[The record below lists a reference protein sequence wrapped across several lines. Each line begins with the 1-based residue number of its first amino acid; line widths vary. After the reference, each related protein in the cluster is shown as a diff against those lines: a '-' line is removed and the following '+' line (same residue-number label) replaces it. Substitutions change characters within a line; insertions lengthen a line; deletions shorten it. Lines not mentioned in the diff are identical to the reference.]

1 MYYLQI
7 RNSKH
12 GWHRLSPADYT
23 SLTEAASAI
32 ETFIHTNPLKHGK
45 LLTKG
50 VFRTVR
56 VKIK

>member
-23 SLTEAASAI
+23 SLVEAASAI
-32 ETFIHTNPLKHGK
+32 DLFIHTNPLRHGK
-45 LLTKG
+45 LLTRG
-50 VFRTVR
+50 VFRAVR